1 MWYMLFSGDR
11 VIKTRSLSELKL
23 EQDMLNKPY
32 SLIQVLIMAV
42 AFAVLAA
49 CGQKVTRVE
58 SDTVTDLSGNW
69 NDTDSRL
76 VAEEMIQDALSRSWL
91 TRFEREQ
98 GKPPT
103 VIVGEVRNLSHE
115 HINTRTFIADME
127 RALINSGDVEFVASS
142 EERQELR
149 SERKD
154 QDLHASEETRKAMGQ
169 EIGADFMLKGTIN
182 TIIDAIADEQARFY
196 QVDLTLIDL
205 ANNRK
210 VWVGQKKIKKTIEKG
225 GLRW

>member
-1 MWYMLFSGDR
+1 M
-11 VIKTRSLSELKL
+11 
-23 EQDMLNKPY
+23 
-32 SLIQVLIMAV
+32 
-42 AFAVLAA
+42 
-49 CGQKVTRVE
+49 
-58 SDTVTDLSGNW
+58 
-69 NDTDSRL
+69 
-76 VAEEMIQDALSRSWL
+76 
-91 TRFEREQ
+91 
-98 GKPPT
+98 
-103 VIVGEVRNLSHE
+103 
-115 HINTRTFIADME
+115 
-127 RALINSGDVEFVASS
+127 
-142 EERQELR
+142 R